1 LAFASA
7 WGTLLSGDV
16 MECAQ
21 DGQQAIDQPDTT
33 QPRFGSYIG
42 LFFILAMIGIL
53 CFELSRDSGVTQAF
67 NELKPGMS
75 TTQVA
80 ANLGVPLTETKSG
93 SRTVQKWEI
102 ADGYTIVVEFQDGKL
117 TTKDRKARVGP

>member
-1 LAFASA
+1 
-7 WGTLLSGDV
+7 
-16 MECAQ
+16 MEFSR
-21 DGQQAIDQPDTT
+21 DREQAIEEAEKT

-53 CFELSRDSGVTQAF
+53 CFELSHDSGVKQAF

-75 TTQVA
+75 PTQVA
-80 ANLGVPLTETKSG
+80 AMLGVPRSETKSG
-93 SRTVQKWEI
+93 AQTVQRWEI

-117 TTKDRKARVGP
+117 TRKERKARNDPRPSSLSRPGG

>member
-1 LAFASA
+1 
-7 WGTLLSGDV
+7 
-16 MECAQ
+16 MECAR
-21 DGQQAIDQPDTT
+21 DGQQAIDEFDKT

-53 CFELSRDSGVTQAF
+53 CFELSHDSGVKQAF

-75 TTQVA
+75 PTQVA
-80 ANLGVPLTETKSG
+80 AMLGVPRSETKSG
-93 SRTVQKWEI
+93 AQTVQRWEI

-117 TTKDRKARVGP
+117 TAKERKAKVGP